1 MESGS
6 TDRVSAPSEPAP
18 TEPAPTEPAP
28 TEPAPTEP
36 VPSEPAPP
44 RGELSALLRAQQ
56 AAFRA
61 DMSPSRAVR
70 EQRLRRLSALL
81 DTHSKAFAAAIS
93 DDFGTR
99 SATEIRIT
107 ETMVLQSSIRHAIRH
122 LARWM
127 KPRHV
132 ATALAYR
139 PGRSML
145 VRQPLGVIGIISPWN
160 YPLQLA
166 LAPLIGALAAGN
178 RAMLKPSEL
187 TPLFSATLRTAVAQ
201 AFNSDEVCVVTG
213 DALVGK
219 AFAALP
225 FEHLVFTG
233 STAIGRE
240 VAQAAAKNLT
250 PVTLELGGK
259 SPAIID
265 ASCDLDNV
273 IDRLA
278 WGKLINAGQTCIA
291 PDYVLVPRSDV
302 DRFVH
307 ALRASMT
314 RLYPTFR
321 ANPDYTSII
330 SERHLR
336 RLRDLVEDAAARGA
350 RIIEVEPSA
359 DAIRPG
365 RQMAPT
371 LLLNVDDGMRV
382 MREEIFGPVLP
393 IVPYDTLA
401 DALDYVNRRDRP
413 LALYWFG
420 TNRAAR
426 DRVLGGTIAG
436 GVSINDTLLHIAQEA
451 LPFGGVGP
459 SGQGHYHGEFGF
471 RQFSKEK
478 PVFTQ
483 SRFSGAGI
491 IRPPYKKSIGRVLG
505 WLSHWM

>member
-1 MESGS
+1 MNSES
-6 TDRVSAPSEPAP
+6 TVSASSTAL
-18 TEPAPTEPAP
+18 AD
-28 TEPAPTEP
+28 
-36 VPSEPAPP
+36 
-44 RGELSALLRAQQ
+44 GELQALLRHQQ
-56 AAFRA
+56 KAFRD
-61 DMSPSRAVR
+61 DMAPSRTVR
-70 EQRLRRLSALL
+70 EDRLRRLARLIE
-81 DTHSKAFAAAIS
+81 THSEQFAASIS

-99 SATEIRIT
+99 SSTEIRIT
-107 ETMVLQSSIRHAIRH
+107 EIMLLQSGIRHAIRH
-122 LARWM
+122 LTRWM
-127 KPRHV
+127 KPRRV

-139 PGRSML
+139 PGRSL
-145 VRQPLGVIGIISPWN
+145 VIRQPLGVVGIISPWN

-178 RAMLKPSEL
+178 RAMIKPSEL
-187 TPLFSATLRTAVAQ
+187 TPQFSAALRTVVAETF
-201 AFNSDEVCVVTG
+201 APDEVHVVTG
-213 DALVGK
+213 DAVVGK

-225 FEHLVFTG
+225 FDHLVFTG

-265 ASCDLDNV
+265 ASCDLDGV
-273 IDRLA
+273 VDRLA

-291 PDYVLVPRSDV
+291 PDYVLVPRGDV
-302 DRFVH
+302 DRFVR
-307 ALRASMT
+307 ALVISMT
-314 RLYPTFR
+314 RLYPVFR
-321 ANPDYTSII
+321 GNPDYTSIV
-330 SERHLR
+330 SERHLQ
-336 RLRDLVEDAAARGA
+336 RLRDLVADAGARGA
-350 RIIEVEPSA
+350 RIVEIEPST
-359 DAIRPG
+359 DAIGRSN

-371 LLLNVDDGMRV
+371 LLLDVDDDMRV

-401 DALDYVNRRDRP
+401 DALNYVNQRDRP

-426 DRVLGGTIAG
+426 EQVLVGTIAG
-436 GVSINDTLLHIAQEA
+436 GVSVNDTLLHIAQEE
-451 LPFGGVGP
+451 LPFGGIGP

-478 PVFTQ
+478 PVFVQ

-491 IRPPYKKSIGRVLG
+491 IRPPYKRSIGRVLG
-505 WLSHWM
+505 WLSHLT